1 MTRRKGLSIVL
12 KFLIAFSVIP
22 LMIVGFTSAPP
33 PMRSG
38 APGEETC
45 WTAGC
50 HMTDSGAL
58 FEDSD
63 AVAIHFP
70 EGPIY
75 RPGVPQ
81 MLRLDIN
88 DPMGVVFGFQLSA
101 RGGEN
106 AQAGNLASLDASTT
120 VNTAGGVQYLGHNI
134 TPKTEGTFE
143 FEWTPPSADIG
154 KIMMY
159 VAGNAANGNHGRTG
173 NRIHLKAIE
182 VDPAAPPG
190 VPSISD
196 GGAVQSTTF
205 SADQG
210 FSPNTFGS
218 VFGSELTGVTLTWG
232 SAFVDGVAPTSLGGT
247 QVLYNGEPAFI
258 SFVGNSDDSGAP
270 SDQINFV
277 VPGTE
282 AAGPVTIEVVTSGGR
297 SAPAMVMHQALS
309 PTFFPIGP
317 LDRSPQAMAAVHA
330 DGTLV
335 GPSNLFGPGVRI
347 RPAVADDVISLFG
360 TGFGAT
366 MPPVPIG
373 TLPGG
378 FLDPGITSPTVED
391 VRICFADVEVEALF
405 AGLSGSVGVYQ
416 IVVRVPPGLPSGDV
430 LVAAKI
436 GGVRSQ
442 DGISI
447 AMAAP

>member
-1 MTRRKGLSIVL
+1 
-12 KFLIAFSVIP
+12 
-22 LMIVGFTSAPP
+22 
-33 PMRSG
+33 
-38 APGEETC
+38 
-45 WTAGC
+45 
-50 HMTDSGAL
+50 MTDSGAL

-101 RGGEN
+101 RDGEN
-106 AQAGNLASLDASTT
+106 GQAGNLVSLDASTS

-143 FEWTPPSADIG
+143 FEWTPSPADVG

-210 FSPNTFGS
+210 FSTNTFGS
-218 VFGSELTGVTLTWG
+218 VFGSELAEVTLNWDK
-232 SAFVDGVAPTSLGGT
+232 AFVDGVAPTSLGGT
-247 QVLYNGEPAFI
+247 RVLYNGEPAFI
-258 SFVGNSDDSGAP
+258 SFVSPG
-270 SDQINFV
+270 QVNFV
-277 VPGTE
+277 VPDTE
-282 AAGPVTIEVVTSGGR
+282 AAGPVTIEVETSGGR
-297 SAPAMVMHQALS
+297 GAPAMVMHQALS

-317 LDRSPQAMAAVHA
+317 LNRSPQAMAAVHT
-330 DGTLV
+330 DGTLA
-335 GPSNLFGPGVRI
+335 GPADLFGPGVRI
-347 RPAVADDVISLFG
+347 RPAVAGDVISLFG
-360 TGFGAT
+360 TGFGGT

-378 FLDPGITSPTVED
+378 FLDPGITSPTVET
-391 VRICFADVEVEALF
+391 VRICFGDVEVDPLF
-405 AGLSGSVGVYQ
+405 AGLSGFVGVYQ
-416 IVVRVPPGLPSGDV
+416 IVVRVPAGLPSGDV

-436 GGVRSQ
+436 GGLRSQ

>member
-1 MTRRKGLSIVL
+1 MKRPKHLSIL
-12 KFLIAFSVIP
+12 AKFLIAFSVVP

-38 APGEETC
+38 APGEESC
-45 WTAGC
+45 WTARC
-50 HMTDSGAL
+50 HMTDSGTL

-63 AVAIHFP
+63 SVAIHFP
-70 EGPIY
+70 GGPTY
-75 RPGVPQ
+75 QPGVPQ

-101 RGGEN
+101 RDGEN
-106 AQAGNLASLDASTT
+106 GQAGNLASLDASTS

-134 TPKTEGTFE
+134 TPKAEGTFD
-143 FEWTPPSADIG
+143 FEWTPPSADVG

-159 VAGNAANGNHGRTG
+159 VAGNAANGNHGITG
-173 NRIHLKAIE
+173 NRIHLKAFE
-182 VDPAAPPG
+182 VDAAAPPG
-190 VPSISD
+190 VPSIND

-210 FSPNTFGS
+210 FSSNTFGT
-218 VFGSELTGVTLTWG
+218 VFGSELTDVTLTWD
-232 SAFVDGVAPTSLGGT
+232 SAFVDGVAPTSLGGA

-258 SFVGNSDDSGAP
+258 SFVGNSDDLGSV

-277 VPGTE
+277 APATE
-282 AAGPVTIEVVTSGGR
+282 AAGQVTIEVVTSGGR
-297 SAPAMVMHQALS
+297 SAPAVVMHQALS

-317 LDRSPQAMAAVHA
+317 LDRSPQAMAAVHT

-335 GPSNLFGPGVRI
+335 GPANLFGPGVRI

-360 TGFGAT
+360 TGFGRT
-366 MPPVPIG
+366 MPPVPVG
-373 TLPGG
+373 TIPGG
-378 FLDPGITSPTVED
+378 FLAPGITSSTVED
-391 VRICFADVEVEALF
+391 VRICFGDVEVEPLF
-405 AGLSGSVGVYQ
+405 AGLSGFVGVYQ

-447 AMAAP
+447 RVAVP

>member
-1 MTRRKGLSIVL
+1 MKRRKGLSIVL
-12 KFLIAFSVIP
+12 KFLIVFSVIP

-45 WTAGC
+45 WSSGC

-63 AVAIHFP
+63 SVAIHFP
-70 EGPIY
+70 DGPTY
-75 RPGVPQ
+75 QPGVPQ

-101 RGGEN
+101 RNGEN
-106 AQAGNLASLDASTT
+106 GQAGNLASLDASTS

-134 TPKTEGTFE
+134 TPKTEGMFE
-143 FEWTPPSADIG
+143 FEWTPPSADVG

-159 VAGNAANGNHGRTG
+159 VAGNAANGNRGRSG

-182 VDPAAPPG
+182 VAPAAPPG
-190 VPSISD
+190 VPSIND
-196 GGAVQSTTF
+196 GAAVQSTTF

-210 FSPNTFGS
+210 FSPNTFGT
-218 VFGSELTGVTLTWG
+218 VFGSELTDVTLTWD
-232 SAFVDGVAPTSLGGT
+232 SAFVDGVAPTSLGGA

-258 SFVGNSDDSGAP
+258 SFVGDSDDLGSV

-277 VPGTE
+277 APATE
-282 AAGPVTIEVVTSGGR
+282 AAGQVTIEVVTSGGR
-297 SAPAMVMHQALS
+297 SAPAVVMHQALS

-317 LDRSPQAMAAVHA
+317 LDRSPQAMAAVHT
-330 DGTLV
+330 DGTLA
-335 GPSNLFGPGVRI
+335 GPANLFGPGVRI
-347 RPAVADDVISLFG
+347 RPVVADDVISLFG
-360 TGFGAT
+360 TGFGPT

-373 TLPGG
+373 TIPGG
-378 FLDPGITSPTVED
+378 FLDPGITSSTVEE
-391 VRICFADVEVEALF
+391 VRICFGDVEVEPLF
-405 AGLSGSVGVYQ
+405 AGLSGFVGVYQ

-430 LVAAKI
+430 LVVAKI
-436 GGVRSQ
+436 GGLRSQ

-447 AMAAP
+447 RVAVP